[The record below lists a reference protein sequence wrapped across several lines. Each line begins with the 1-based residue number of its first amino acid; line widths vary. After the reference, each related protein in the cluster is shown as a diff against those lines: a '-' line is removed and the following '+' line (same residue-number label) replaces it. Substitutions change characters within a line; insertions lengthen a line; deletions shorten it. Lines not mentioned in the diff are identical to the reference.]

1 MKISPRSIVSRM
13 ISLSVCCEVHV
24 GTIFFCVCCMC
35 VSDTHRIVDWRLPLL
50 REERTILW
58 TNIRRYIYD
67 FLFFLSAFY
76 KKPENPISFHII
88 WQNNPWHRVY
98 LILHYAIHP
107 HLYIRF
113 PPIWFGL
120 LSVCISAGCCCFFF
134 LLFLFFLFLFFRSPL
149 FTFDHILQRAHTQ
162 HERVSRESYLNSSR
176 NADRKCEWTE
186 TETENEKKRKSNT
199 NAMARQGKPTRR
211 GHMKYF
217 RNMMNIE

>member
-1 MKISPRSIVSRM
+1 MKISQRSIVSRM

-24 GTIFFCVCCMC
+24 GAIFFCVCCMC

-120 LSVCISAGCCCFFF
+120 LSVCISAGCCCFFSSCSCSSYF
-134 LLFLFFLFLFFRSPL
+134 YSFARHSSHS
-149 FTFDHILQRAHTQ
+149 TIYSKEHTHNTREWAENHI
-162 HERVSRESYLNSSR
+162 
-176 NADRKCEWTE
+176 
-186 TETENEKKRKSNT
+186 
-199 NAMARQGKPTRR
+199 
-211 GHMKYF
+211 
-217 RNMMNIE
+217 